1 MDSVISL
8 SCNRSISQLL
18 YVLYYYSVLKEFKNW
33 VQESRCKQLDVAT
46 ETTIKELR
54 RKVARTRWKRAI
66 TAVKITIR
74 LKKSSSRIV
83 LDQDKLRS
91 DPELR
96 HRKKRVSSLG
106 ARNRGAFSQSMMW
119 VSSAKSQIMNS
130 LGVSDVNIK
139 DGQSTSNTRSN
150 TLVGSDEIKQI
161 IDDALEQPRF
171 FRKGS
176 LMSNL
181 IDSGIEVVWFGDRH
195 PNDVVYSICCNRR
208 QKRVSVVFRGT
219 VNSHNW
225 LMNMKFSMA
234 EHVNPITEDYYGRS
248 SNFGLHTGF
257 SLYLSRQRKD
267 SSNTKIEEIFSM
279 INEIGEILCLLIMH
293 LLIHNPL
300 KFALNFVKIGRAIAP
315 DGNYELSITGHSL
328 GGALAT
334 LLSFYAAT
342 SSTFDNLKTIRVFTF
357 AAPRVGC
364 QRQVQVIQ

>member
-1 MDSVISL
+1 MSMLHHLDAIF
-8 SCNRSISQLL
+8 
-18 YVLYYYSVLKEFKNW
+18 SVLKEFKNW

-46 ETTIKELR
+46 ESTIKELR

-74 LKKSSSRIV
+74 LKKSSSRIY
-83 LDQDKLRS
+83 LDQNKLHS
-91 DPELR
+91 DSELR
-96 HRKKRVSSLG
+96 HRKKRVSTLG

-119 VSSAKSQIMNS
+119 VSSAKTQIMNS
-130 LGVSDVNIK
+130 LGVSDMNAN
-139 DGQSTSNTRSN
+139 DSQSTSKNARSN

-234 EHVNPITEDYYGRS
+234 EHVNPITENYYG
-248 SNFGLHTGF
+248 
-257 SLYLSRQRKD
+257 LS
-267 SSNTKIEEIFSM
+267 
-279 INEIGEILCLLIMH
+279 
-293 LLIHNPL
+293 LIH
-300 KFALNFVKIGRAIAP
+300 I
-315 DGNYELSITGHSL
+315 
-328 GGALAT
+328 
-334 LLSFYAAT
+334 
-342 SSTFDNLKTIRVFTF
+342 
-357 AAPRVGC
+357 
-364 QRQVQVIQ
+364 

>member
-1 MDSVISL
+1 MSMLHHLDAIF
-8 SCNRSISQLL
+8 
-18 YVLYYYSVLKEFKNW
+18 SVLKEFKNW

-46 ETTIKELR
+46 ESTIKELR

-74 LKKSSSRIV
+74 LKKSSSRIY
-83 LDQDKLRS
+83 LDQNKLHS
-91 DPELR
+91 DSELR
-96 HRKKRVSSLG
+96 HRKKRVSTLG

-119 VSSAKSQIMNS
+119 VSSAKTQIMNS
-130 LGVSDVNIK
+130 LGVSDMNAN
-139 DGQSTSNTRSN
+139 DSQSTSKNARSN

-234 EHVNPITEDYYGRS
+234 EHVNPITENYYGRS
-248 SNFGLHTGF
+248 PKFGLHTGF

-267 SSNTKIEEIFSM
+267 DSNTKIEEIFSM
-279 INEIGEILCLLIMH
+279 IDEIGELRYLLIA
-293 LLIHNPL
+293 LLIAH
-300 KFALNFVKIGRAIAP
+300 VI
-315 DGNYELSITGHSL
+315 
-328 GGALAT
+328 
-334 LLSFYAAT
+334 
-342 SSTFDNLKTIRVFTF
+342 NLQTINLPFL
-357 AAPRVGC
+357 
-364 QRQVQVIQ
+364 